1 MEYWVVNSQ
10 HTKAEFF
17 KHVEN
22 LFDKNHYLNFTWTTG
37 KQRTTKQ
44 NSSLHLWLNRLANA
58 LNDAGFDMKKVLKP
72 SVDIPWTKD
81 STKEYLWRP
90 IQIAICGEESTTEAE
105 KIDYVKT
112 YETLNRHLSMK
123 FGVSIE
129 WPSSEDKT
137 VQRM

>member
-44 NSSLHLWLNRLANA
+44 NSALHLWLTRLAAVLNA
-58 LNDAGFDMKKVLKP
+58 AGLDMKKVLKP
-72 SVDIPWTKD
+72 SVDIPWTQD
-81 STKEYLWRP
+81 SAKEYLWRP
-90 IQIAICGEESTTEAE
+90 IQIAMSGEVSTATAD
-105 KIDYVKT
+105 KDDYLQT
-112 YETLNRHLSMK
+112 YETLNRHLSIK
-123 FGVSIE
+123 FGVSLE
-129 WPSSEDKT
+129 WPTSEDKA